1 MKYIFLTQPAEAR
14 ISAFVSVRRDKAV
27 VTKKGIVP
35 ETEVR
40 ERFRRVKPLKEISV
54 EDNLESRKFRN
65 NQNPGK
71 IMKKLHLFIPAL
83 CVAALFQ
90 GCDNKSSG
98 TANDA
103 SQKKLRLAFVG
114 SSSDDF
120 WSMVRLG
127 CDGAARQLR
136 DVDLDFR
143 VPANRTAEAQQE
155 ILSDLVAG
163 GVDGIAIS
171 PIDAENQTDFLNH
184 IAAKTL
190 LVCADSDAEKSKRT
204 CYIGT
209 DNVAAGT
216 QAAELL
222 KAALPQGGKI
232 ILFVGYPNAQNTK
245 DRIQGIQNELAGSN
259 IQIIDTLADGTKSA
273 IAQKNAEDALAK
285 YPDLAGMVGLYSYD
299 GPAILIAVRGA
310 GKAGQVKIVCFDE
323 DSDTLAGIAAGD
335 IYGTI
340 VQRPYEIGRQ
350 AIIRMDKYLHGD
362 KTQLSGGKILIPAHV
377 VTKDNVAGFQASLK
391 VILQP

>member
-1 MKYIFLTQPAEAR
+1 
-14 ISAFVSVRRDKAV
+14 V
-27 VTKKGIVP
+27 
-35 ETEVR
+35 
-40 ERFRRVKPLKEISV
+40 
-54 EDNLESRKFRN
+54 
-65 NQNPGK
+65 
-71 IMKKLHLFIPAL
+71 
-83 CVAALFQ
+83 ALFQ

-120 WSMVRLG
+120 WSIVRLG
-127 CDGAARQLR
+127 CDSAARQLS

-171 PIDAENQTDFLNH
+171 PIDAENQTDFLNQ

-190 LVCADSDAEKSKRT
+190 LVCADSDAEKSKRA

-209 DNVAAGT
+209 DNVVAGK

-232 ILFVGYPNAQNTK
+232 VLFVGYPNAQNTK
-245 DRIQGIQNELAGSN
+245 DRIQGIQNGLAGSN
-259 IQIIDTLADGTKSA
+259 LQIVDALADDHKSP

-285 YPDLAGMVGLYSYD
+285 YPDLAGMVGIYGYH
-299 GPAILIAVRGA
+299 GPAILTAVRAA
-310 GKAGQVKIVCFDE
+310 GKAGHVKIVCFDE

-335 IYGTI
+335 IYGTV
-340 VQRPYEIGRQ
+340 VQKPLKIGWQ
-350 AIIRMDKYLHGD
+350 AIVSMDKYLRGD
-362 KTQLSGGKILIPAHV
+362 KTQLSGGKILIPAHA
-377 VTKDNVAGFQASLK
+377 VTKDNIAAFQASLK
-391 VILQP
+391 VILRP